1 MCDVGIKAVF
11 RSIRRLVI
19 ENFGEAVNNGS
30 VQSALERY
38 IRTRSAMIVAP
49 QVMEE
54 LALLISALVQV
65 SHEKVNY
72 AVDGRTKSEVAMF
85 TLA

>member
-1 MCDVGIKAVF
+1 MKAVF

-65 SHEKVNY
+65 SHHDNVNY

>member
-1 MCDVGIKAVF
+1 M
-11 RSIRRLVI
+11 R
-19 ENFGEAVNNGS
+19 NGS
-30 VQSALERY
+30 VVSALERY
-38 IRTRSAMIVAP
+38 IRTSAVLVAP

-65 SHEKVNY
+65 SHHDNVNY